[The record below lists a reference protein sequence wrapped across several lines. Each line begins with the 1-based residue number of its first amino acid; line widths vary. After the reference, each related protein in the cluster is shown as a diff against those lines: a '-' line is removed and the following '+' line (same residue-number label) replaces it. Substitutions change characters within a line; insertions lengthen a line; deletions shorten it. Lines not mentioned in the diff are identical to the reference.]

1 MKEDGFGKRKEIAQW
16 QFFCYFMIVYHKVFC
31 CLFIWHTNIRKQNN
45 EKKWNFYEDLAHF
58 LELLAHFSDPS
69 EGFMIHAKK
78 KVEYFILELH
88 LKIPSK
94 SLISRHFERNT
105 NKNQS
110 VDHLADLVFRESK
123 SLVHPYSIIQPL
135 RTRAPSRSCSFKVV
149 LPRVIISTVKILP
162 THTPRSLYYRVQALP
177 DNKKGRLFPF
187 VPLTHGNFLLYSIID
202 IFLTQ
207 DFQGLSLM

>member
-1 MKEDGFGKRKEIAQW
+1 MQKRSRIL
-16 QFFCYFMIVYHKVFC
+16 YPRRPPC
-31 CLFIWHTNIRKQNN
+31 CTPFENP
-45 EKKWNFYEDLAHF
+45 F
-58 LELLAHFSDPS
+58 
-69 EGFMIHAKK
+69 
-78 KVEYFILELH
+78 
-88 LKIPSK
+88 K
-94 SLISRHFERNT
+94 SLISQHFERNT